1 MGRVVALQDIES
13 FPSTLYHKEPVD
25 IHLSNPATLPLGPH
39 SDSRSAARLR
49 FTTRVPSVSAPTP
62 GDARSLD
69 PSELSADTGL
79 SRPFIDYNQRCGA
92 FKKKGDSA
100 KHSTHLTV
108 RLRRTRRLAP
118 MSSHARSVPSAA
130 CLACGVRWVSPV
142 RGLSAQPSSRDGRRR
157 RAGRKATPPL
167 VFLGHASCARH
178 QFIVDGASL
187 SPRDRPNLPS
197 RVPHPFFDFVGAGVA
212 RSSHTAGCEARGD
225 CGRDRSTA
233 GGGRLRPRRP
243 QWPSSA

>member
-1 MGRVVALQDIES
+1 M
-13 FPSTLYHKEPVD
+13 
-25 IHLSNPATLPLGPH
+25 PLGPH

-62 GDARSLD
+62 GDARK
-69 PSELSADTGL
+69 P
-79 SRPFIDYNQRCGA
+79 RPERALCRHGFEPTLYILNQRCGA

-142 RGLSAQPSSRDGRRR
+142 RGLSAQPSSRGRRR